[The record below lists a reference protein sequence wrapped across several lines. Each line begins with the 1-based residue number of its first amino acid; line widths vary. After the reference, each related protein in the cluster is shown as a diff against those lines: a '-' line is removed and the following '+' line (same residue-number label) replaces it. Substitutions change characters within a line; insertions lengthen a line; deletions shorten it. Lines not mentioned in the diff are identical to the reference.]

1 MKEKNRSVCELK
13 QIWADMFDENC
24 SHLTDPDNEYLGL
37 LMLLETALSKTKY
50 ISSSHSSSKSTC
62 EKHLAELEWKAQECN
77 RLKAEVTRLETTKC
91 HKCSALE
98 TELLHYKKQS
108 LEAQNRIKS
117 IANILKLG
125 DNIDDFQGQRK
136 NSAMTLVSQ
145 MLFEES
151 PKRKKRRTY
160 SKSPS
165 PRKIYMADTCD
176 GIIPE
181 TDVQNYPDLT
191 SPAKN
196 VEKTEIIT
204 SPGDENVPG
213 SPGGFGV
220 FNILKDRTSKSI
232 NLPVSSI
239 TRRTPRSV
247 KKNLSAD
254 FQEQNILNVSPKKK
268 SRAIKQCND
277 QLSLNGSLIDYVKE
291 GHSEL
296 DKIWFNND
304 ASNSKKDKAK
314 STVLFNSSD
323 EVFSETPEQKVT
335 KKSVW
340 KMKELRG
347 PAEIS
352 GNKKLRQ
359 LRLNLSVKNKDVDL
373 SSLDGYDG
381 GSSNIGKPNVE
392 SNDGNVKH
400 VNVGCDDIDTPY
412 SADFKPPST
421 STQVG
426 NVKGAGLESDDIDTP
441 YSADFKP
448 ASTSTQKNEE
458 KAKNTKLPLQG
469 SKSSRSP
476 NYKYKRDAVR
486 KKEERMKLDGWDCEQ
501 CAKYYGAIGLSPSKI
516 KARMNKCSRHRDKF
530 DKLNQTPAD
539 YWNPIFPDTEECRQ
553 KKLYVSIR
561 CPRDND
567 KDHL

>member
-1 MKEKNRSVCELK
+1 MIEKMRSACVLR
-13 QIWADMFDENC
+13 QIWADMFNENC
-24 SHLTDPDNEYLGL
+24 SHLTDPDDEYLGL
-37 LMLLETALSKTKY
+37 LMLLETALSRTKN
-50 ISSSHSSSKSTC
+50 ISSNHSSLKSTC

-77 RLKAEVTRLETTKC
+77 RLKAEISRLESTKC
-91 HKCSALE
+91 HKCSTLE

-151 PKRKKRRTY
+151 PKRKKRCTNG
-160 SKSPS
+160 KSPT
-165 PRKIYMADTCD
+165 PKKINVPDTC
-176 GIIPE
+176 GGVIPE
-181 TDVQNYPDLT
+181 TDDLNCIT
-191 SPAKN
+191 SPARIL
-196 VEKTEIIT
+196 EKTDIIT

-213 SPGGFGV
+213 SPGAFGV

-232 NLPVSSI
+232 NLPVSSFA
-239 TRRTPRSV
+239 RKSPRSV
-247 KKNLSAD
+247 KKNLSAN
-254 FQEQNILNVSPKKK
+254 FEEQSILNFSPKKK
-268 SRAIKQCND
+268 SKSSKLYND
-277 QLSLNGSLIDYVKE
+277 QLSLNGSLVDYVKE

-296 DKIWFNND
+296 DKIWFGNEISD
-304 ASNSKKDKAK
+304 LKKEKTK
-314 STVLFNSSD
+314 STAVLNSSE
-323 EVFSETPEQKVT
+323 EVLSETPEQKVA

-340 KMKELRG
+340 KMKESRG
-347 PAEIS
+347 PAEVS

-381 GSSNIGKPNVE
+381 GSSTNVGKSNGRNGKRTNAVE
-392 SNDGNVKH
+392 S
-400 VNVGCDDIDTPY
+400 DDIDTPY
-412 SADFKPPST
+412 SADFKPASS
-421 STQVG
+421 STQIG
-426 NVKGAGLESDDIDTP
+426 SFKKANLEPDDIDTP

-458 KAKNTKLPLQG
+458 KVKNVFIGKKLPLNG

-501 CAKYYGAIGLSPSKI
+501 CAKYYGAIGLSPSKM
-516 KARMNKCSRHRDKF
+516 KDRMNKCSRHRDKF
-530 DKLNQTPAD
+530 GKLNETPAGR
-539 YWNPIFPDTEECRQ
+539 YFLIYLSNVLGEE
-553 KKLYVSIR
+553 
-561 CPRDND
+561 N
-567 KDHL
+567 

>member
-1 MKEKNRSVCELK
+1 MKEKIRSVCVLK
-13 QIWADMFDENC
+13 QLWTNMFDENC
-24 SHLTDPDNEYLGL
+24 SHLTDPDDEFLGL

-50 ISSSHSSSKSTC
+50 ISSNHSSSKSTC

-77 RLKAEVTRLETTKC
+77 RLKAEISRLESTKC
-91 HKCSALE
+91 SKCSSLE
-98 TELLHYKKQS
+98 IELLHYKKQS

-151 PKRKKRRTY
+151 PKRKKRRTS

-165 PRKIYMADTCD
+165 PRKRNIGDSCD
-176 GIIPE
+176 GVIPE
-181 TDVQNYPDLT
+181 TDVLNYPDLQ
-191 SPAKN
+191 SSVKIL
-196 VEKTEIIT
+196 EKSEIIT
-204 SPGDENVPG
+204 SPGDENIHA

-232 NLPVSSI
+232 NLPVSSSV
-239 TRRTPRSV
+239 RRSPRSV

-254 FQEQNILNVSPKKK
+254 FQEKSILNDSPKKK
-268 SRAIKQCND
+268 SRSVKQCND
-277 QLSLNGSLIDYVKE
+277 QLSLNGSLVDYVKE
-291 GHSEL
+291 GNSEL
-296 DKIWFNND
+296 DKIWFSND
-304 ASNSKKDKAK
+304 VSNSKKEKTK
-314 STVLFNSSD
+314 STALLNSSD
-323 EVFSETPEQKVT
+323 EVLSETPEHKVS

-340 KMKELRG
+340 KMKESRG

-359 LRLNLSVKNKDVDL
+359 LRLNLSLKNKDVDL

-381 GSSNIGKPNVE
+381 GSSSHIGKPNLE
-392 SNDGNVKH
+392 SISGNAKN
-400 VNVGCDDIDTPY
+400 VNLG
-412 SADFKPPST
+412 
-421 STQVG
+421 
-426 NVKGAGLESDDIDTP
+426 SDDIDTP
-441 YSADFKP
+441 YSANFKP
-448 ASTSTQKNEE
+448 ASTSTQIGNVHANSESDDIDTPFTADFKPASSSTQKNE
-458 KAKNTKLPLQG
+458 KKGKNTKLPLQG
-469 SKSSRSP
+469 LKSSRSP

-486 KKEERMKLDGWDCEQ
+486 KREERMKLDGWDCEQ
-501 CAKYYGAIGLSPSKI
+501 CAKYYGAMDLSPSKI

-530 DKLNQTPAD
+530 DKLNETPAD

-553 KKLYVSIR
+553 KKLYVSIH
-561 CPRDND
+561 CPRDSD